1 MAFYGG
7 SAVKLGVG
15 VFILRQNEKFPCGDS
30 SLCCS
35 RLFDI
40 DWGESVE
47 RVCSI
52 FRIELKNKMAQ
63 QQTEIINDIA
73 NNENAMLNDSANKN
87 LQQNGSNMDTTN
99 NKNMRGNP
107 AGSSNMNEQ
116 QKVKSPPG
124 PGANGNGGPPP
135 PMPQQMTEGMIWQ
148 PNPHAGMPVTHDHM
162 QGPPPQGPP
171 YGRYDPNMPPTD
183 MYGRAFHPGGKPAA
197 MVPPPNR
204 PPPQRYMPGP
214 GPGPVPVGQ
223 QQTPT
228 LNSLLQS
235 APPPPHQVIFGFF
248 FNFCK
253 RQSCILASRS
263 VHSRLDEL

>member
-1 MAFYGG
+1 
-7 SAVKLGVG
+7 
-15 VFILRQNEKFPCGDS
+15 
-30 SLCCS
+30 
-35 RLFDI
+35 
-40 DWGESVE
+40 
-47 RVCSI
+47 
-52 FRIELKNKMAQ
+52 
-63 QQTEIINDIA
+63 
-73 NNENAMLNDSANKN
+73 MLNDSANKN

-248 FNFCK
+248 LIFANVNRAFLP
-253 RQSCILASRS
+253 RVAFIQDWTSC
-263 VHSRLDEL
+263 SRLLVVFIERRVTFLCIFSFSFLRLCIKRLV